1 MDRRRG
7 IMAAGGVEPVPEPN
21 GLVPGDYSKGSSSI
35 SVNSNG
41 QIEAATWN
49 SSSLN
54 SAVFAIKQS
63 ISWNA
68 GDIVNINLKK
78 ISGVTGW
85 KGWDIQLRNS
95 GTLNLTLANNKALD
109 MSKTNNA
116 WDTTAS
122 AGGTANEIYMNSRSG
137 GISNAVMEIHIKI
150 NGVEVF

>member
-68 GDIVNINLKK
+68 GDIVNIN
-78 ISGVTGW
+78 
-85 KGWDIQLRNS
+85 
-95 GTLNLTLANNKALD
+95 TLANNKALD